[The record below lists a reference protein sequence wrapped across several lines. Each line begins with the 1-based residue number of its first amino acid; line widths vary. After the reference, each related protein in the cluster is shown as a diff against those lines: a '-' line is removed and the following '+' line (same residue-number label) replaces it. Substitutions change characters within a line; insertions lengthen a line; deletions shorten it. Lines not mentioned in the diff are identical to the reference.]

1 MTEVAEP
8 RHTESA
14 TLVVAKAAVLGV
26 AAVVLLWNMAGAT
39 AIGAGLVA
47 VALATVSARVAD
59 RMRLRVPVGALIGG
73 ALFGLAFLL
82 SEWVLDA
89 TVVLDGLDSRSTLT
103 LSDVLLFGLSIFGV
117 VFAVRLAAAR
127 SRMASIIEAGL
138 VVGAVA
144 HLFARHRNL
153 MINRPRFLTD
163 WALANGLD
171 PQVILLGIGVTA
183 AAVAILM
190 VLRRQRASKL
200 LLSLVALLVLAVGA
214 YWWVRDRRVEI
225 DVETDLGLTK
235 GEQDRAN
242 KGDEPGGEGDGD
254 GSSKGDGEG
263 DGSGSAPPPPAPVAL
278 AIFHDDYEPPNGVL
292 YFRQQVQSKFDGT
305 RLVTDSAHRFDTD
318 VITQFPLD
326 APLAADDT
334 QGESFHRRVPTSM
347 FLMVDHPQP
356 LALTAS
362 LEIAARENPAP
373 RRFVAT
379 YTAISLA
386 METPFERL
394 VGRPSVPAH
403 WSPEKRAFYL
413 GHADDPR
420 YQALADQL
428 VRELDPRFAG
438 DDLMKALAIKRWL
451 EVEGFYTR
459 KERHA
464 NTPDPTADFL
474 FGNLRGYCVHFAH
487 AAANLFRSQGV
498 AARVAVGYAVDNRM
512 RGGGS
517 AVLILGDRAHAW
529 PEIHLEGVGWIPF
542 DIYPERSDEPPPPFV
557 DLSLESLLGELAR
570 GDPTGGLGDPDAEPF
585 IVPWA
590 AIFLG
595 LGWIL
600 GGLLLLAYT
609 VKTVR
614 VLAPA
619 TGDHRRRFRATLDRF
634 SDAGQP
640 RRWGETRERYAVRLA
655 PLAPSLIP
663 LTRAHLRLTLGPA
676 ESEDTVAVDALSKV
690 VVTEFGA
697 SRTGWQRLLG
707 WLNPVGWWFT
717 R

>member
-1 MTEVAEP
+1 MMDVVAP
-8 RHTESA
+8 RFTESA
-14 TLVVAKAAVLGV
+14 TLVVAKATVLAV
-26 AAVVLLWNMAGAT
+26 AAVVLLWTMAGAM
-39 AIGAGLVA
+39 AISAGVLA
-47 VALATVSARVAD
+47 VVLATVSARLAE
-59 RMRLRVPVGALIGG
+59 RMRLRVSAGVFMGA

-82 SEWVLDA
+82 SEWVLDS

-153 MINRPRFLTD
+153 KINRPRFLTD
-163 WALANGLD
+163 WALVNGLD
-171 PQVILLGIGVTA
+171 PQVILLAIGVAA
-183 AAVAILM
+183 AAVAVLM
-190 VLRRQRASKL
+190 ALRRQRVSKL
-200 LLSLVALLVLAVGA
+200 VLSLVALLVLAAGV
-214 YWWVRDRRVEI
+214 YWWVRDQRVEI
-225 DVETDLGLTK
+225 EVKTDLGLTQ

-242 KGDEPGGEGDGD
+242 KGDEEGGKGDSDGKSKGDGD
-254 GSSKGDGEG
+254 G
-263 DGSGSAPPPPAPVAL
+263 GSGGSPPPPPAPVAL

-305 RLVTDSAHRFDTD
+305 RLVADAAHHFDTD

-326 APLAADDT
+326 VPLAADDT
-334 QGESFHRRVPTSM
+334 QVESFHRRVPTSM

-362 LEIAARENPAP
+362 LEIAARQNPAP

-379 YTAISLA
+379 YTAVSLA

-394 VGRPSVPAH
+394 IGRPSVPLD

-413 GHADDPR
+413 AHADDPR
-420 YQALADQL
+420 YEALADQL

-438 DDLMKALAIKRWL
+438 DDLMKALVIKRWL

-474 FGNLRGYCVHFAH
+474 FGNRRGYCVHFAH
-487 AAANLFRSQGV
+487 AAANLFRSQGI
-498 AARVAVGYAVDNRM
+498 AARVAIGYAVDNRM

-542 DIYPERSDEPPPPFV
+542 DIYPERSDEPPPSFI
-557 DLSLESLLGELAR
+557 DQSLESLLGELAR
-570 GDPTGGLGDPDAEPF
+570 DDPTGGLGDPDTEPF
-585 IVPWA
+585 RVPWA
-590 AIFLG
+590 AILLV
-595 LGWIL
+595 LGWGL

-614 VLAPA
+614 VLAPGA
-619 TGDHRRRFRATLDRF
+619 GDHRRRFRATLDRF

-640 RRWGETRERYAVRLA
+640 RRWGETRARYAARLA
-655 PLAPSLIP
+655 PRAPSLIP

-676 ESEDTVAVDALSKV
+676 DPVDNDVVDALSKATV
-690 VVTEFGA
+690 AEFGA